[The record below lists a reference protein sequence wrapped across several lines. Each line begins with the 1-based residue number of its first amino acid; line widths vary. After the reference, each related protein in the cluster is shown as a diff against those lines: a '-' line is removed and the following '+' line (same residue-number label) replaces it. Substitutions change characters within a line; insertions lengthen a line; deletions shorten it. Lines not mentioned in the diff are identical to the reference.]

1 MIDILHYFCCQ
12 GLTTWSPTSRRTGMD
27 HMSDLTRRLEICH
40 CCCCETNFRLEM
52 HLYNYCMN
60 GANLAIASESLMLL
74 PTYVTQLSSVDLQ
87 AMPAKLKRQSGAEFL
102 GASAKSAPSSG
113 SSFRNTAV
121 NYTDFEEEEDQ
132 VTYVGRGGA

>member
-1 MIDILHYFCCQ
+1 
-12 GLTTWSPTSRRTGMD
+12 
-27 HMSDLTRRLEICH
+27 
-40 CCCCETNFRLEM
+40 
-52 HLYNYCMN
+52 MN

-87 AMPAKLKRQSGAEFL
+87 AMPQKFKRQSGAEFL

-113 SSFRNTAV
+113 SLFRNTAV